1 MVLVKLLNSI
11 SGTIMFGNI
20 LSIKVLEWLVI
31 PVNCKIK
38 GTYGRGERI

>member
-1 MVLVKLLNSI
+1 MVAVKLLNSI

-38 GTYGRGERI
+38 SIYERGKRI

>member
-1 MVLVKLLNSI
+1 MVAVKLLNSI

-31 PVNCKIK
+31 PVNYKIK
-38 GTYGRGERI
+38 SIYERGKRT